1 MQLSAGYSL
10 NAAIFGNF
18 YMKEVDKKN
27 IIRNKLASGQSSAF
41 RTYRD
46 ITTGTVKGWRFFLYE
61 ALTSLLGPLPGGAG
75 FFLRKTFY
83 PQLFKKVGKGFIIG
97 RNVVIR
103 HPDKIE
109 VHDHVTIDDNCL
121 IDARGAGEGGVVIED
136 EVIINRNCM
145 IQAKCGPIRLGRRT
159 SLGSNS
165 VLVSLGGVTIGEA
178 VLTAGGCYI
187 SAGAYEFDRL
197 DMPVMDQRAYT
208 KGPIQIG
215 ANSWL
220 GTCVIV
226 LDGVSI
232 GTGAVV
238 GAGSVV
244 TKNLPDYS
252 VAVGVPAHVVKTRS
266 AAI

>member
-1 MQLSAGYSL
+1 
-10 NAAIFGNF
+10 
-18 YMKEVDKKN
+18 MKEVDKKN
-27 IIRNKLASGQSSAF
+27 IIRNKLTSGQSSAF

-46 ITTGTVKGWRFFLYE
+46 ITTGNVKGWRFFLYE

-83 PQLFKKVGKGFIIG
+83 PRLFRKIGKGFIIG

-121 IDARGAGEGGVVIED
+121 IDARGSGDDGVVLED

-145 IQAKCGPIRLGRRT
+145 IQAKNGPIRLGRRT

-197 DMPVMDQRAYT
+197 NTPVMDQRAYT
-208 KGPIQIG
+208 KGPIRIG
-215 ANSWL
+215 SNSWL

-232 GTGAVV
+232 GTGSVV

-252 VAVGVPAHVVKTRS
+252 VAVGVPAHVVRTRS
-266 AAI
+266 VTIEDGGV